1 VPKTSRS
8 SVEKVA
14 RERDCYPHL
23 QTRLA
28 SPYQTP
34 PVGFAS
40 RRATTATPL
49 VPRIPRRR
57 QRLTYLQILRQIN
70 TPNPAGYYV
79 AKQPKG
85 DQVLPFPLHQLT
97 EGNFQQICA
106 EQWPETQTL
115 DFKSILP
122 LNEEDARQEFR
133 KDVCALA
140 NAEGGDLVYGISER
154 NSRANAILPVP
165 GNDFDGV
172 KRRLRQI
179 LESRIEPRIHGI
191 QFSHCALTDGG
202 FVLVLRVPA
211 SYDGPHRFGTTEHR
225 FTIRNDTS
233 TSDMTYDQLRNAFGR
248 GATLLKKAAQ
258 FRSARVYK
266 IAAGETPRKLAPG
279 VVLALHI
286 IPISGLA
293 GRANVDIAG
302 LHSDVA
308 VLRLNSEYAW
318 SRVANLD
325 GLVSYPYDDPNGVD
339 CCSQL
344 FRNGSFEVLK
354 NITHDP
360 NPGKAPP
367 WVVGKWVGE
376 LVRNGLDTYAKAV
389 PRLGVQGAVVVSLS
403 LTSTEN
409 TVLALNDRTVTR
421 LPILENRL
429 DLPEVIVEDIA
440 GELNLDAI
448 ARPILDVLYQCYG
461 QPRCNLFDNDGKWCP
476 PQ

>member
-1 VPKTSRS
+1 M
-8 SVEKVA
+8 
-14 RERDCYPHL
+14 
-23 QTRLA
+23 
-28 SPYQTP
+28 
-34 PVGFAS
+34 
-40 RRATTATPL
+40 
-49 VPRIPRRR
+49 
-57 QRLTYLQILRQIN
+57 
-70 TPNPAGYYV
+70 
-79 AKQPKG
+79 
-85 DQVLPFPLHQLT
+85 LPFPLYQLT
-97 EGNFQQICA
+97 ESNFQQICA

-115 DFKSILP
+115 EFKAILP
-122 LNEEDARQEFR
+122 LNDEDARQEFR

-154 NSRANAILPVP
+154 SSRANAVLPVP
-165 GNDFDGV
+165 GTDFDGV

-191 QFSHCALTDGG
+191 QFHHCALADGG

-225 FTIRNDTS
+225 FAIRNDTS

-248 GATLLKKAAQ
+248 GATLLEKAAQ
-258 FRSARVYK
+258 FRASRVDK
-266 IAAGETPRKLAPG
+266 IAAGQTPRKFAPG

-293 GRANVDIAG
+293 GRANVGIAG

-308 VLRLNSEYAW
+308 VLRLDAQYAW
-318 SRVANLD
+318 SRIANLD

-344 FRNGSFEVLK
+344 FRNGAFEILK
-354 NITHDP
+354 SITFDP
-360 NPGKAPP
+360 NPGKAPA

-376 LVRNGLDTYAKAV
+376 QVRDGLDTYAKAA

-403 LTSTEN
+403 LTSTEG
-409 TVLALNDRTVTR
+409 TVLALSSRSATR
-421 LPILENRL
+421 LPILDDRL

-461 QPRCNLFDNDGKWCP
+461 QPRCSLFDKDGKWCP
-476 PQ
+476 PG